1 MISLLDE
8 WLIPK
13 ADSQAC
19 SVFYWKMKGDYL
31 RYKAEFV
38 EESQKGEVVA
48 DAEAAYEKATE
59 LAASLPPTNIV
70 RLGLALNYSVFF
82 YEIKGEPEKACKIA
96 RETYQQA
103 SNDLKN
109 EHFDNSYYKDIT
121 VILQLFQD
129 NLTLWHADE

>member
-1 MISLLDE
+1 MFSSSEAREENLGNTKNARLIREYRAKVEQELNQICSSMISLLDE

-31 RYKAEFV
+31 RYMAEFV
-38 EESQKGEVVA
+38 DEAQRAEVVTQS
-48 DAEAAYEKATE
+48 EAAYEKATE

-82 YEIKGEPEKACKIA
+82 YEIKGEPEKECKIS
-96 RETYQQA
+96 RET
-103 SNDLKN
+103 
-109 EHFDNSYYKDIT
+109 
-121 VILQLFQD
+121 
-129 NLTLWHADE
+129 